1 MDNTVRVQVLEGVDD
16 LLGVAFDLQFMQP
29 LSALQ
34 QFIHALVL
42 AQLQQDIHIFT
53 VFEKMKE
60 LSHICMLNRPMNFD
74 FAHQLLLCPAPL
86 QRGLLDNLGCTD
98 CLRVHLN
105 ELVAFGEA
113 TLAKEFSLDIL
124 PVSHF
129 TILMLYALLDD
140 LVLGCWIAAIAS
152 ARRVQVRLA
161 AAVRAALNHG
171 RSLISGS
178 CISISSSSWRLRLQA
193 IGPIGILRHRKLC
206 FGKCL

>member
-34 QFIHALVL
+34 EFIHALVL

-86 QRGLLDNLGCTD
+86 QRGLLDDLGCTD

-105 ELVAFGEA
+105 ELVTFCEA

-124 PVSHF
+124 PVGHF
-129 TILMLYALLDD
+129 TILMLYAFLDE
-140 LVLGCWIAAIAS
+140 LSCRVAGISSSRVKIGLAASVCAARHETRCLTSGSGTAIAS
-152 ARRVQVRLA
+152 CSRCL
-161 AAVRAALNHG
+161 LLH
-171 RSLISGS
+171 
-178 CISISSSSWRLRLQA
+178 SIGTVVL
-193 IGPIGILRHRKLC
+193 LRHAPGL
-206 FGKCL
+206 FCLRN